1 MEEPGR
7 TAALAILQGLA
18 PRYESYHGVHIEPQA
33 LEDAVELTAAYMPG
47 RFLPDKAIDALD
59 EACASVKM
67 EERCPPAVGRADVAE
82 AVARHSGV
90 PASLLCRSRDER
102 LGCLEQ
108 VLSQRIIG
116 QADAVHAVAG
126 ALRRAR
132 LFESARRPMASFLF
146 LGPTGV
152 GKDGTGQSCGAGMLR
167 RAAGAFAL

>member
-1 MEEPGR
+1 MPPWRAASRLYRWRRPGR

-82 AVARHSGV
+82 AVAR
-90 PASLLCRSRDER
+90 A
-102 LGCLEQ
+102 Q
-108 VLSQRIIG
+108 
-116 QADAVHAVAG
+116 
-126 ALRRAR
+126 RRA
-132 LFESARRPMASFLF
+132 
-146 LGPTGV
+146 GPV
-152 GKDGTGQSCGAGMLR
+152 CCA
-167 RAAGAFAL
+167 AAGTNAWAAWNRCFPSAL